1 TSGKFSSYIDRLF
14 ELSEALKSVTKEPEN
29 VSIIK
34 TKEEK
39 RLAFENVTLQTPNYE
54 QVIVEELSL
63 SVQPGEGLLI
73 VGPSGRG
80 KSSLLRAIA
89 GLWNSGTGRVI
100 RPPLED
106 VLFLPQRPYIILG
119 TLREQLL
126 YPHTTRG
133 MSDRAL
139 EAILKQVNL
148 QNLLSRID
156 NFDTELPWE
165 NILSLGEQ
173 QRLAFARLLVTRP
186 SFTILDEATSA
197 LDLNN
202 EGNLYQQL
210 QETNTTYISVGHRES
225 LFSYHQWVLELSQD
239 SSWRLLSVEDYRQ
252 QKAQELT
259 TDNYAENS
267 GITIEVVPNSKP
279 STQPETLTVSPEN
292 REITIDFVSDD
303 EPENQP
309 ENQAEILTDAS
320 ENSEIIIDFVSDDEP
335 ENQPETSTVDTGEIV
350 GLSHREMQE
359 LTDYSLGTVR
369 SKASKGQTITTKD
382 GSTYRYN
389 KDSKVLKWVRVERFE
404 N

>member
-1 TSGKFSSYIDRLF
+1 
-14 ELSEALKSVTKEPEN
+14 
-29 VSIIK
+29 
-34 TKEEK
+34 
-39 RLAFENVTLQTPNYE
+39 
-54 QVIVEELSL
+54 
-63 SVQPGEGLLI
+63 
-73 VGPSGRG
+73 
-80 KSSLLRAIA
+80 
-89 GLWNSGTGRVI
+89 
-100 RPPLED
+100 
-106 VLFLPQRPYIILG
+106 
-119 TLREQLL
+119 
-126 YPHTTRG
+126 
-133 MSDRAL
+133 
-139 EAILKQVNL
+139 
-148 QNLLSRID
+148 
-156 NFDTELPWE
+156 
-165 NILSLGEQ
+165 
-173 QRLAFARLLVTRP
+173 
-186 SFTILDEATSA
+186 
-197 LDLNN
+197 
-202 EGNLYQQL
+202 
-210 QETNTTYISVGHRES
+210 
-225 LFSYHQWVLELSQD
+225 
-239 SSWRLLSVEDYRQ
+239 Q